1 MGDISKQELV
11 GLIDYSALSADT
23 TAEKVN
29 KVCDDA
35 ILYGFHSVCIN
46 PCYVETAR
54 RSLEGSEV
62 KVAAVLAYPLGATLS
77 NVKAFEA
84 IEYVNKGAD
93 ELDMVMNIGAFK
105 SGDLDL
111 VERDIKS
118 VVDAARGANAKT
130 IIKVIIETGLLTGD
144 EIIQASK
151 LVKEAG
157 ADFVKSGTGWGK
169 GATIGD
175 VMLMRNAVGE
185 GFGVKAAGG
194 ITTLKQCVDLVNAGA
209 NRIGTSS
216 GLGIMREF
224 E

>member
-1 MGDISKQELV
+1 MGDISKKELA

-46 PCYVETAR
+46 PCYIETAR

-62 KVAAVLAYPLGATLS
+62 KVVAVLAYPLGATLS
-77 NVKAFEA
+77 KVKAFEA

-111 VERDIKS
+111 VKRDIRS
-118 VVDAARGANAKT
+118 VVDTARGANAKT
-130 IIKVIIETGLLTGD
+130 VIKVIIETGLLTED

-175 VMLMRNAVGE
+175 VMLMRNAVGD

-216 GLGIMREF
+216 GLTIMGEF